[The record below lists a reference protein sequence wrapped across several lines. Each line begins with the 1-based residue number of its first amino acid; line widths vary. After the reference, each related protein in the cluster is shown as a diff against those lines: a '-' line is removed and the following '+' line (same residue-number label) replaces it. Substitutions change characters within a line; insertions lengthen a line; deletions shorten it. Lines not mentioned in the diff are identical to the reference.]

1 MRKIQ
6 KGDEVIV
13 LTGKD
18 KGRTGKVVS
27 VDTGSNKLI
36 VENINV
42 AKKHVRANPQVG
54 EPGGIVDREMPIQVS
69 NVAIYNAKSEKADR
83 VGFDVDGDGKKVRIY
98 KSTGEVIA

>member
-13 LTGKD
+13 LAGKD

-27 VDTGSNKLI
+27 VDLGSNKLI

-54 EPGGIVDREMPIQVS
+54 EPGGIVDREMPIQAS
-69 NVAIYNAKSEKADR
+69 NVAIYNAKTEKADR
-83 VGFDVDGDGKKVRIY
+83 VGFKVDGDKKVRVY
-98 KSTGEVIA
+98 KSTGDVIA

>member
-13 LTGKD
+13 LAGKD

-27 VDTGSNKLI
+27 VDPSSNKLI

-54 EPGGIVDREMPIQVS
+54 EPGGIVDREMPIQTS
-69 NVAIYNAKSEKADR
+69 NVAIYNAKTEKADR
-83 VGFDVDGDGKKVRIY
+83 VGFKVDGDKKVRVY
-98 KSTGEVIA
+98 KSTGDVIA

>member
-13 LTGKD
+13 LAGKD

-27 VDTGSNKLI
+27 VDTSSDKLI

-42 AKKHVRANPQVG
+42 AKKHVKANPQVG
-54 EPGGIVDREMPIQVS
+54 EPGGIVDREMPIQAS
-69 NVAIYNAKSEKADR
+69 NVAIYNAKTEKADR
-83 VGFDVDGDGKKVRIY
+83 VGFKVDGDKKVRVY

>member
-13 LTGKD
+13 LAGKD

-27 VDTGSNKLI
+27 VDPGLNKLI

-54 EPGGIVDREMPIQVS
+54 EPGGIVDREMPIQAS
-69 NVAIYNAKSEKADR
+69 NVAIYNAKTEKADR
-83 VGFDVDGDGKKVRIY
+83 VGFKVDGDKKVRVY
-98 KSTGEVIA
+98 KSTGDVIA

>member
-13 LTGKD
+13 LAGKD

-27 VDTGSNKLI
+27 VDPSSNKLI

-54 EPGGIVDREMPIQVS
+54 EPGGIVDREMPIQAS
-69 NVAIYNAKSEKADR
+69 NVAIYNAKTEKADR
-83 VGFDVDGDGKKVRIY
+83 VGFKVDGDKKVRVY
-98 KSTGEVIA
+98 KSTGDVIA